1 MANNYQQIIDKLEGK
16 TLKPVYLLHGNEPF
30 YVDQFVNKIL
40 DIAIPDFEK
49 GFNEYVLYGKDITTG
64 DIINYAR
71 KFPMM
76 AERQLVLVKEA
87 HMMADLSN
95 KDNLMLIENYANN
108 PLSST
113 ILILSFGKPQDERKT
128 WVKAFAKHGLNMN
141 FKKMYDY
148 EIPDFIISH
157 CTSLNLKISPKA
169 VQLLS
174 EHIGNNLQA
183 IHNEIDKLKVNLK
196 ADEAI
201 DASTIEKYVGISK
214 DYNVFELQKALT
226 EKNAKRSFQIV
237 KYFGDN
243 TKDHPITPNIIIL
256 YNFFSKVLLLHGLKN
271 QSDSELAKNMGVNAY
286 FLKDYKKAASL
297 YPIGQLMK
305 VIHALNIADQKSKGI
320 EAGSISEGEI
330 YKDLIFNILN

>member
-1 MANNYQQIIDKLEGK
+1 MANNYQQTIDKLEGK
-16 TLKPVYLLHGNEPF
+16 SLKPLYLLHGTEPF
-30 YVDQFVNKIL
+30 YVDQFVQKVV

-49 GFNEYVLYGKDITTG
+49 SFNEYILYGKDITTG
-64 DIINYAR
+64 DMINYAR

-76 AERQLVLVKEA
+76 AERQLILIKEA
-87 HMMADLSN
+87 HMIADLVN
-95 KDNLMLIENYANN
+95 KDNQALIENYANN

-113 ILILSFGKPQDERKT
+113 ILVLSFGKAQDERKT
-128 WVKAFAKHGLNMN
+128 WVKSFSKHGQIFN
-141 FKKMYDY
+141 FKKIYDN

-157 CTSLNLKISPKA
+157 CASLQLKISPKA

-196 ADEAI
+196 VDEAI
-201 DASTIEKYVGISK
+201 DAATIERYVGISK

-226 EKNAKRSFQIV
+226 EKNVKRSFQIV

-256 YNFFSKVLLLHGLKN
+256 YNFFSKVLLLHGLRN
-271 QSDSELAKNMGVNAY
+271 LSDADLAKNMGVNAY
-286 FLKDYKKAASL
+286 FLKDYKKAGSL
-297 YPIGQLMK
+297 YPIGQLMNI
-305 VIHALNIADQKSKGI
+305 IHALKVADKKSKGVDS
-320 EAGSISEGEI
+320 GSISEGDI
-330 YKDLIFNILN
+330 YKDLIFSILN